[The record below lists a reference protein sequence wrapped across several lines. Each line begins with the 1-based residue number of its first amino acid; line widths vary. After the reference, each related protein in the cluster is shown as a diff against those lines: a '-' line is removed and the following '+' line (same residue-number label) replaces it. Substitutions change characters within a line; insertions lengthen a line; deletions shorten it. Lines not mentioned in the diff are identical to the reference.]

1 MKRDIYLFFS
11 ASVSLSHWSWEG
23 NIQPSYI
30 PGQNQ
35 GRKRRHLH
43 KKKNKKKISDM
54 SKIIRYPVFRLISSP
69 GNSKKQ
75 WRLLL
80 WELITVLLI
89 IITRLGH
96 THTHTHIHT
105 QRFIVAD
112 RSRAKWPLPLSKI
125 QSIFHYSAKQTY
137 RQTLETIHKQVN
149 KLFQVYKLRENQSW
163 TVRLLGSA
171 LSDASNW
178 RFSACHSSEIPARC
192 PSCMHTWPKAQIS
205 INTHRPSLQRTERRR
220 NIRAYIHK
228 YIIYIYL

>member
-1 MKRDIYLFFS
+1 
-11 ASVSLSHWSWEG
+11 
-23 NIQPSYI
+23 
-30 PGQNQ
+30 
-35 GRKRRHLH
+35 
-43 KKKNKKKISDM
+43 M

-96 THTHTHIHT
+96 TST

-112 RSRAKWPLPLSKI
+112 RSRAKWPLPLSTI
-125 QSIFHYSAKQTY
+125 QSIFHYPAKPTY
-137 RQTLETIHKQVN
+137 RKTLKTIHKQGN
-149 KLFQVYKLRENQSW
+149 KLFHVYKLRENQSW
-163 TVRLLGSA
+163 TVRLVGSV

-178 RFSACHSSEIPARC
+178 RFSARHSSEIPARC

-205 INTHRPSLQRTERRR
+205 INTHQPSLQRTERRR
-220 NIRAYIHK
+220 NIRTYIHK
-228 YIIYIYL
+228 YIIYMLVKCWLSRELV